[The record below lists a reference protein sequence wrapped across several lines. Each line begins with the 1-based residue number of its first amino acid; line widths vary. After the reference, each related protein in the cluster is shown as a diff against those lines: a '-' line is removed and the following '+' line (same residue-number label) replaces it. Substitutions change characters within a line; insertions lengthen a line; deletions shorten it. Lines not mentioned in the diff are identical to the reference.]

1 MSRLKP
7 GRLEML
13 RRLTEVSLAAC
24 LKRMYAS
31 CLRRIRFY
39 YPCGRSHLQE
49 RIDVIVTLNALRAGR
64 IKLSSCLSP
73 HLFSHV
79 LKISKISRCVLFVI
93 LRSGNVMS
101 L

>member
-1 MSRLKP
+1 MHVALQGIWVGMALSA
-7 GRLEML
+7 
-13 RRLTEVSLAAC
+13 LAMAFSEFGFIIP
-24 LKRMYAS
+24 AAGA
-31 CLRRIRFY
+31 I
-39 YPCGRSHLQE
+39 LQE